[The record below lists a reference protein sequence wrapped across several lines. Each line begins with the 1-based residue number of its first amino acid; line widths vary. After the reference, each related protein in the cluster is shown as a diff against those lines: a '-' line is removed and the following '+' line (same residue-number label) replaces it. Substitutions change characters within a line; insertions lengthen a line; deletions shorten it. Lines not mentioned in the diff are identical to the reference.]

1 MKLELLRKVIREEV
15 KAAMKEELQ
24 EIMNEAVKV
33 ASKPSG
39 KEITYQNTE
48 INKNKSSI
56 TEMLN
61 MTKSSM
67 NNDEYRNVLNM
78 NSDMVKKPNFAS
90 SMASSM
96 GMSPGGTQPGLD
108 ISQFDFVKKAS
119 AVYNKSIEK
128 DKNRNGVI

>member
-24 EIMNEAVKV
+24 EIMNEAVKA

-39 KEITYQNTE
+39 KEITYQNTK
-48 INKNKSSI
+48 INKNKNSI

-96 GMSPGGTQPGLD
+96 GMSPSGAQPGLD

-128 DKNRNGVI
+128 DKNRNGVV

>member
-48 INKNKSSI
+48 INKKHCSI
-56 TEMLN
+56 
-61 MTKSSM
+61 
-67 NNDEYRNVLNM
+67 
-78 NSDMVKKPNFAS
+78 
-90 SMASSM
+90 
-96 GMSPGGTQPGLD
+96 
-108 ISQFDFVKKAS
+108 
-119 AVYNKSIEK
+119 
-128 DKNRNGVI
+128 